1 MVHEMTTTLS
11 GAEVISRAKTFFAER
26 VPQYGTFLERE
37 SAVHATFRGQGG
49 EEIAIAV
56 IAMGDTTRIRA
67 STLGV
72 EPDAESHVDAEGLN
86 LSEGRVMLNRRTA
99 SAAALIV
106 ARGRVK
112 VGVADDDATLS
123 QGEGVLL
130 PAEAV
135 YSLQAEAESLV
146 LLFALRDANDAGE
159 P

>member
-1 MVHEMTTTLS
+1 MPL
-11 GAEVISRAKTFFAER
+11 R
-26 VPQYGTFLERE
+26 
-37 SAVHATFRGQGG
+37 
-49 EEIAIAV
+49 
-56 IAMGDTTRIRA
+56 RIRA

-135 YSLQAEAESLV
+135 YSLQAEAVSLV
-146 LLFALRDANDAGE
+146 LLFALRDANDSGE